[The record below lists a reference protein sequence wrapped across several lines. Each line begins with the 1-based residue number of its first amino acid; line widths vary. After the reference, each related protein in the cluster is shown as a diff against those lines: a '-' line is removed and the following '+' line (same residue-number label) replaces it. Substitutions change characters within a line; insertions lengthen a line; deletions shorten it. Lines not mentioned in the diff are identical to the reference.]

1 MLQRSQSF
9 TYLGMLF
16 HEDRSIKH
24 AVHSRFNKAC
34 GAVGSIFSRYSNL
47 QCANSVQLLIRLQQ
61 AILQPCASYGC
72 EIWAPAAAA
81 QGPLKQLQNLQHSF
95 LRRACRVKK
104 SVPIDIIFEELSV
117 PRWHDFW
124 WRRVL
129 SFWNGLVQA
138 DAASICSHVLH
149 DSVALASSGCRF
161 GWAAL
166 VLKCFSDHA
175 KSPPLT
181 GGLPAEVASHELA
194 QAFKH
199 QRHLAA
205 QSVPLDPRL
214 CPHHGVKL
222 CTYHRW
228 FSRPTGQACPTYWD
242 VPIGIAKLHRIFRF
256 RMGSHL
262 LPIEQGRHIN
272 LPRNRRVCRLCRTGA
287 LGDERHMLLE
297 CSALA
302 DLRQQYS
309 TLISGCSGVMAK
321 LVWARDQPLVS
332 KYIIA
337 CLDRMAC

>member
-1 MLQRSQSF
+1 M
-9 TYLGMLF
+9 
-16 HEDRSIKH
+16 
-24 AVHSRFNKAC
+24 
-34 GAVGSIFSRYSNL
+34 
-47 QCANSVQLLIRLQQ
+47 
-61 AILQPCASYGC
+61 
-72 EIWAPAAAA
+72 
-81 QGPLKQLQNLQHSF
+81 
-95 LRRACRVKK
+95 
-104 SVPIDIIFEELSV
+104 

-194 QAFKH
+194 QAFRH
-199 QRHLAA
+199 GRHLAA
-205 QSVPLDPRL
+205 ESVPLDPRL
-214 CPHHGVKL
+214 CPHHGVKS
-222 CTYHRW
+222 CTYRRW

-256 RMGSHL
+256 RMGYHL